1 MKDLYSGK
9 DPRDIPVYSIPDA
22 ARFLRISAS
31 TIRSWTIGYE
41 YPLKDG
47 SNFFT
52 PLINIPKRHPYLLSF
67 TNLIEVH
74 ILRAIRQNHQI
85 QLNKVRA
92 ALDYVDQEFKV
103 SHPLAREE
111 FRTDGVD
118 LFIKKYG
125 ALINASQPRQLDFKN
140 ELYNHLDRIEAD
152 DSGLAIKLYPFTRS
166 YEKNNPK
173 IVVIDPR
180 IAFGRLTIANTGIP
194 TSILKERYQAG
205 DSIEKLADDYN
216 CDPLIIQEAIRCE
229 LPYTA

>member
-1 MKDLYSGK
+1 MY
-9 DPRDIPVYSIPDA
+9 V
-22 ARFLRISAS
+22 
-31 TIRSWTIGYE
+31 
-41 YPLKDG
+41 
-47 SNFFT
+47 
-52 PLINIPKRHPYLLSF
+52 
-67 TNLIEVH
+67 NLIEVH

-140 ELYNHLDRIEAD
+140 ELYNHLERIEAD

-173 IVVIDPR
+173 IVIFINR
-180 IAFGRLTIANTGIP
+180 KIKYFI
-194 TSILKERYQAG
+194 
-205 DSIEKLADDYN
+205 
-216 CDPLIIQEAIRCE
+216 
-229 LPYTA
+229 